1 MEVLRLKFCGNMN
14 DNNNNNNNIE
24 MRKISFV

>member
-14 DNNNNNNNIE
+14 DNNNNNNIE